1 MIRAILKTPGTIVA
15 LIVIAV
21 LVGTMIV
28 APVVLNKDAT
38 ALNFSAVS
46 SGPGAMHW
54 LGTDALGRDL
64 LARLLVATRLSL
76 GLAFLATLISAV
88 LGLFLGGGVA
98 LLPARIRPIGLRFI
112 DTLIAFPALIV
123 AIFVG
128 AIIGAGGQGATI
140 GVGVAGSFYI
150 ARVLSALVLSSA
162 SRDYI
167 LAARIL
173 GVRRLRLLLRNILPN
188 VADVL
193 VIVVALGI
201 ANSIVFL
208 AAMSFLGLGVQSPQ
222 FDWGQLLTEG
232 VQQFYQ
238 APVAA
243 LAPAIAIAISALAF
257 GFAGEAVAKSL
268 NPQLWTTMRSI
279 KGQGAMLGTR
289 ASKILSQ
296 RLQFATGE
304 NDLALEVTN
313 LSVQIPNKP
322 EPIDIVTDVSF
333 SVAQAEMLGIVGE
346 SGSGKTTVA
355 NAISQLLPYPAR
367 MYGTVK
373 ISGRDISTL
382 SKDDFNQLLGTNVAT
397 VFQDPMSSLNPA
409 LHLDIQLTERAEV
422 HQHVPRRQAREL
434 AIANLKE
441 VNLPAA
447 EGQMRRYPH
456 ELSGGMRQRVMMAM
470 GLMTRPALLIAD
482 EPTTALDVTIQAQI
496 MDVLKEIN
504 QQHKMAIVLI
514 SHNLDL
520 VGQNCDRI
528 LVMYA
533 GRIVEELRR
542 EDLGRPLHPYTQALL
557 GALPDISESPDVP
570 LVSVGGQVP
579 DISNR
584 PTGCTFHPRCPVAVE
599 RCKTEV
605 PLLISRR
612 GGAVA
617 CWVANEDMDNESA

>member
-1 MIRAILKTPGTIVA
+1 MIRAILKAPGTIFA

-28 APVVLNKDAT
+28 APIVLNKDAT
-38 ALNFSAVS
+38 GLNFSATS
-46 SGPGAMHW
+46 EGPNAMHW

-88 LGLFLGGGVA
+88 LGLLLGGGVA

-128 AIIGAGGQGATI
+128 AIIGAGGKGATI

-150 ARVLSALVLSSA
+150 ARVMSALVLSSA

-173 GVRRLRLLLRNILPN
+173 GVRRMRLLLRNILPN

-238 APVAA
+238 APLSA

-268 NPQLWTTMRSI
+268 NPQLWTAMRSI
-279 KGQGAMLGTR
+279 KGPGAMLGTR

-296 RLQFATGE
+296 RIPTPSDE
-304 NDLALEVTN
+304 KEPALEVSN

-322 EPIDIVTDVSF
+322 SPIDIVTDISF
-333 SVAQAEMLGIVGE
+333 VVAQGEMLGVVGE

-355 NAISQLLPYPAR
+355 NAISQLLPYPAK
-367 MYGTVK
+367 MNGTVK

-382 SKDDFNQLLGTNVAT
+382 TKDEFNQLLGTNVAT

-409 LHLDIQLTERAEV
+409 LRLDIQLTERAEV
-422 HQHVPRRQAREL
+422 HQHIGRRQAREM

-533 GRIVEELRR
+533 GRIVEELSR
-542 EDLGRPLHPYTQALL
+542 EALSQPLHPYTQALL
-557 GALPDISESPDVP
+557 GALPDISESPDQP
-570 LVSVGGQVP
+570 LVSIGGQVP

-584 PTGCTFHPRCPVAVE
+584 PSGCAFHPRCPMAVE
-599 RCKTEV
+599 RCTTEV
-605 PLLISRR
+605 PPLLPRR

-617 CWVANEDMDNESA
+617 CWVANKDADNESA